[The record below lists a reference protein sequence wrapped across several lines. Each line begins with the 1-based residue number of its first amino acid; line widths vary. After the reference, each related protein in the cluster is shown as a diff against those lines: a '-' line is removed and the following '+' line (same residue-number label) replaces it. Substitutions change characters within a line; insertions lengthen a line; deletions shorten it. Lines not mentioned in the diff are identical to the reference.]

1 MAQHPQQLALAVA
14 VAVLDAVEEAL
25 VKTETLVAVAVMAQY
40 LFGLG
45 KSQKA

>member
-1 MAQHPQQLALAVA
+1 VAEAVLAAAAVVLAKTQPLAGAVA
-14 VAVLDAVEEAL
+14 A
-25 VKTETLVAVAVMAQY
+25 MAQY